1 MYFPFSSDDGSDERP
16 PLRHYDL
23 DALSD
28 RELEALLFEGNLP
41 RQESS
46 WKLSSLERCLAVGAG
61 AVLLFGLLGWST
73 GPVLRLALPLLVVA
87 LVLFVARNAHSKARS
102 AWNAMQER
110 GTSSTSRRLTRS
122 TSDRKVA
129 GVCGGLAAHL
139 DIDSTVVR
147 FAVLVALLATS
158 VAPVG
163 LAYLALAYLLPRGPD
178 AATELA
184 SEERLRIIRES

>member
-1 MYFPFSSDDGSDERP
+1 
-16 PLRHYDL
+16 
-23 DALSD
+23 
-28 RELEALLFEGNLP
+28 
-41 RQESS
+41 
-46 WKLSSLERCLAVGAG
+46 
-61 AVLLFGLLGWST
+61 
-73 GPVLRLALPLLVVA
+73 
-87 LVLFVARNAHSKARS
+87 
-102 AWNAMQER
+102 MQER
-110 GTSSTSRRLTRS
+110 GTPSTSRRLTRS